1 MYSCDECES
10 TQVRCDNVARTELLD
25 AYVIKAKISGHYLAN
40 SHGKQGALTKCCI
53 SLQCAYL
60 REYAGGCSHDTMHT
74 PQCMYR
80 NAVKRIVN
88 YLPLARGL
96 SVVAGTLFNYLIA
109 SGSVYEKT
117 LLLHCTINHL
127 LPLQITYLEPA
138 AVDR

>member
-1 MYSCDECES
+1 MPAGVAM
-10 TQVRCDNVARTELLD
+10 TQ
-25 AYVIKAKISGHYLAN
+25 
-40 SHGKQGALTKCCI
+40 CI
-53 SLQCAYL
+53 RRSACTAMQLQ
-60 REYAGGCSHDTMHT
+60 
-74 PQCMYR
+74 
-80 NAVKRIVN
+80 RIVN